1 MKVTIEGLEG
11 LGVLSGLS
19 ERRMVS
25 ALATAMTR
33 TAVDVKQA
41 EQDEMRRVFD
51 RPREWVV
58 NAVKVTPA
66 TVQTMQAAVG
76 FRDDGTGGANPT
88 NVLRAQVDGGQR
100 RPKRLEASLRAA
112 GHLPAGWYCVP
123 GAGAQLDATGD
134 MVRGQV
140 IQILSQLRI
149 QTVGGFDRAMSRDAR
164 KQINAQRKAGGRFF
178 VMPQGKRA
186 APGVYQRE
194 FGGRNITPVV
204 VFVRSAQY
212 ARRFEF
218 DGVAVRTVE
227 RVADGHVARAIGEQ
241 VERSMRPG
249 TQGALW

>member
-1 MKVTIEGLEG
+1 MKIELKGLEG

-19 ERRMVS
+19 ERRMAN

-33 TAVDVKQA
+33 TAVKVKQA
-41 EQDEMRRVFD
+41 EQDEMGRVFD
-51 RPREWVV
+51 RPRAWVV

-66 TVQTMQAAVG
+66 TAQTLLAEVG

-88 NVLRAQVDGGQR
+88 NVLRAQVDGGMR

-123 GAGAQLDATGD
+123 GQGAQLDATGD
-134 MVRGQV
+134 MVKGQV

-149 QTVGGFDRAMSRDAR
+149 QLVGGFDRAMSKDAR

-178 VMPQGKRA
+178 VMPPGKRV

-194 FGGRNITPVV
+194 FMGKQITPVV
-204 VFVRSAQY
+204 IFVRHAQY
-212 ARRFEF
+212 TRRFDF
-218 DGVAVRTVE
+218 DGVALRTVE
-227 RVADGHVARAIGEQ
+227 KVGDAEITMAVMQQ
-241 VERSMRPG
+241 VERAAKPG
-249 TQGALW
+249 AQGELW